1 MFKRSLR
8 LLTLV
13 FSIGLIASCSNLD
26 PNVKEAKDSIRDQN
40 PQAALDAANR
50 AIEANPNNANAYY
63 YKAVALSELAA
74 DQDPSERMGD
84 YKTMH
89 QLFQKADSLYGT
101 MEEQPDEA
109 QNMSAVIN
117 SIWSREHNNAV
128 KIASNDSLK
137 QAEGLD
143 AAVAHLKNATIIQP
157 DSTLSWEVLAE
168 IQVMNDNIPG
178 AVEAMETYMQKKD
191 NPPAEKYQRLA
202 LFYRNTDATEK
213 AKATLQEGLNKYPE
227 NVKLRQ
233 DLADT
238 YLELGNYDKALSTVR
253 KLIEM
258 EPENAQYHLV
268 YGTTIYQSA
277 TRLTEKLSSN
287 YDKLFDLEKKAKNG
301 DEEAKKQVEEIEKEN
316 KELQS
321 QIDTMTAEAAKSLK
335 KVTELRPEE
344 AIAYNTLGIIYQNK
358 AAALFEERNR
368 TTDNDKAAELDK
380 QAKVELKK
388 AQEYYEKATEIEPD
402 NKQYWRNLFRV
413 YTSLGMNDKA
423 EEAMKKAGM

>member
-13 FSIGLIASCSNLD
+13 LSIGLLASCSSLD
-26 PNVKEAKDSIRDQN
+26 PNVKEAKKNVRDQN
-40 PQAALDAANR
+40 PEAALEAANR
-50 AIEANPNNANAYY
+50 ALETNPNNPNAYY
-63 YKAVALSELAA
+63 YKAVAMSELAA
-74 DQDPSERMGD
+74 QKDPAERMED

-89 QLFQKADSLYGT
+89 MLFAKADSIYGT
-101 MEEQPDEA
+101 LEEKPEEA
-109 QNMSAVIN
+109 ANLDAVVT
-117 SIWSREHNNAV
+117 SVWSSEHNAAV
-128 KIASNDSLK
+128 KIASNDSLRE
-137 QAEGLD
+137 AEGLD
-143 AAVAHLKNATIIQP
+143 AAVAHLKNATIVQP

-168 IQVMNDNIPG
+168 IQVMNENIPG
-178 AVEAMETYMQKKD
+178 AVDAMEVYMQKTE
-191 NPPAEKYQRLA
+191 NPPAEKYQRMA

-213 AKATLQEGLNKYPE
+213 ARDTLIKGLEAYPE

-238 YLELGNYDKALSTVR
+238 YLELEEYDKALATVR
-253 KLIEM
+253 KLIEL

-277 TRLTEKLSSN
+277 TRLTEKLTAN
-287 YDKLFDLEKKAKNG
+287 YDELFELEKKADSG
-301 DEEAKKQVEEIEKEN
+301 DEEAKSRIEEIEAEN
-316 KELQS
+316 KELQE
-321 QIDTMTAEAAKSLK
+321 QIDTMTEEASKSLV

-368 TTDNDKAAELDK
+368 TTDNEKAAELDK
-380 QAKVELKK
+380 QAKEELKK
-388 AQEYYEKATEIEPD
+388 AQTYYEKATEIEPD

-423 EEAMKKAGM
+423 QEAMEKAGM